1 MDGKQVWAELL
12 EGNRRFVRGERR
24 AYDFASRRAE
34 LLAGQKCRVTVL
46 TCSDSR
52 VVPEFV
58 FDVNLGELFDVETAG
73 NVVDDVGLGTIE
85 YGVEHLGTPLLLL
98 LGHTRCGAVTACC
111 REDGHAHGHLQSILD
126 HIAPAAERT
135 HRDIDEAI
143 LENLRQTRNEIVE
156 KSDVVRRL
164 AAAGRLEIV
173 TALYRMETGV
183 VERVE

>member
-24 AYDFASRRAE
+24 AYDFALRRAE
-34 LLAGQKCRVTVL
+34 LLAGQKCTATVL

-58 FDVNLGELFDVETAG
+58 FDANLGDLFDVETAG

-85 YGVEHLGTPLLLL
+85 YGVEHLETPLLLL

-111 REDGHAHGHLQSILD
+111 REGGHARGHLQSIMDRLE
-126 HIAPAAERT
+126 PVAART
-135 HRDIDEAI
+135 HRDIDETI
-143 LENLRQTRNEIVE
+143 LENLRQTRREILE
-156 KSDVVRRL
+156 RSEVVRKL
-164 AAAGRLEIV
+164 AAAGRLEVV
-173 TALYRMETGV
+173 TALYRLETGA
-183 VERVE
+183 VEPVE